1 MTKRQMA
8 EALADRPGAQAFG
21 LVTREHVIKDY
32 MRFTK
37 PQLEAKLAR
46 PVHPIDA
53 RALSY

>member
-21 LVTREHVIKDY
+21 LVTREQVIKDY
-32 MRFTK
+32 MQFTK

-46 PVHPIDA
+46 PVRPINA